1 MMNSK
6 SPRKGLTHKLLGGV
20 EKLIQNYDPINKWSA
35 FSKERIAEP
44 AFQRDQDFI
53 QQLLPFMEA
62 FNTYF
67 GSEIRGFN
75 LIPKDKPV
83 LLVGN
88 HSGGVMTPDT
98 CKLLSTWFQE
108 RKDQTLIG
116 LAFDAAFSIPGLAP
130 IMRKIGQ
137 VPASHANALKAL
149 ENGCSVLVYP
159 GGAHEVFR
167 PWSDRNQIDFAEH
180 RGFIRLAIKAG
191 VAIVPVVSHGGHNT
205 TMVLSRGEKLAK
217 LFKMD
222 RLRMTVYPIL
232 LQFPWGIST
241 PGQPGIPMPA
251 KITMQVL
258 EPRDMSHHSQEDAQD
273 EELVNKYYE
282 EITQAMQ
289 ETLDALVQENPRPIV
304 SRIQNLVESVFYKS
318 ERKSNAPAETTH
330 KIYQADL
337 STRSVRN
344 GPAETHSYSEDKPST
359 PFAAAG

>member
-1 MMNSK
+1 MMN
-6 SPRKGLTHKLLGGV
+6 TKLPKNGFTNKILGGV
-20 EKLIQNYDPINKWSA
+20 EKLVQIYDPINKWSA
-35 FSKERIAEP
+35 LARERIAEP

-53 QQLLPFMEA
+53 DQLLPFMEA

-67 GSEIRGFN
+67 DSEIRGFN
-75 LIPKDKPV
+75 LIPKDRPV

-88 HSGGVMTPDT
+88 HSGGVVTPDT

-137 VPASHANALKAL
+137 VPASHDNALKAL
-149 ENGCSVLVYP
+149 EKGCSVLVYP

-167 PWSDRNQIDFAEH
+167 PWTQRNQIDFAGH
-180 RGFIRLAIKAG
+180 RGFIRLAMKAG
-191 VAIVPVVSHGGHNT
+191 VTIVPVVSHGGHNT

-241 PGQPGIPMPA
+241 PGQPGLPMPA

-258 EPRDMSHHSQEDAQD
+258 EPRDMSHHSPEDAQND
-273 EELVNKYYE
+273 ELVTKYYE
-282 EITQAMQ
+282 EITHAMQ
-289 ETLDALVQENPRPIV
+289 CTLDALVQENPRPIV
-304 SRIQNLVESVFYKS
+304 SRIQNLVESVFYKP
-318 ERKSNAPAETTH
+318 ERKSNAEADATR
-330 KIYQADL
+330 KVYQANL
-337 STRSVRN
+337 STRSVRDR
-344 GPAETHSYSEDKPST
+344 PTETHSHGEDKPRT
-359 PFAAAG
+359 PFAAAS

>member
-1 MMNSK
+1 MMSK
-6 SPRKGLTHKLLGGV
+6 KFPKTGLTNKLLGSV
-20 EKLIQNYDPINKWSA
+20 EKLVQTYDPINKWSEFA
-35 FSKERIAEP
+35 KQRIAEP

-53 QQLLPFMEA
+53 DQLLPFMEA

-67 GSEIRGFN
+67 GSEIRGFD
-75 LIPKDKPV
+75 LIPRDKPV

-88 HSGGVMTPDT
+88 HSGGVITPDT

-137 VPASHANALKAL
+137 VPASHSNALKAL
-149 ENGCSVLVYP
+149 ESGCSVLVYP

-167 PWSDRNQIDFAEH
+167 PWTQRNQIDFAGH

-191 VAIVPVVSHGGHNT
+191 VSIVPVVAHGGHNT

-241 PGQPGIPMPA
+241 PGQPGLPMPA

-258 EPRDMSHHSQEDAQD
+258 EPRDMSHHSAEDAEND
-273 EELVNKYYE
+273 ALVNQYYE
-282 EITQAMQ
+282 EITNAMQ
-289 ETLDALVQENPRPIV
+289 CTLDALVQENPRPIV
-304 SRIQNLVESVFYKS
+304 SRIQNLVESVFYKP
-318 ERKSNAPAETTH
+318 ERKSNAEADATRE
-330 KIYQADL
+330 IYQADL

-344 GPAETHSYSEDKPST
+344 RPAETHSNSEGKSST
-359 PFAAAG
+359 AFAAAS